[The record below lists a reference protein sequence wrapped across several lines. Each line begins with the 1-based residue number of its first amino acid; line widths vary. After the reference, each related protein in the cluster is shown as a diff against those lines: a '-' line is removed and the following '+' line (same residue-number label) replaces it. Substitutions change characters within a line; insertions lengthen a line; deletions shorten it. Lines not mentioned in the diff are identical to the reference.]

1 VAAQR
6 PPPELEAAWG
16 PLYREFLERVSAGA
30 AGIPVSA
37 VTSWW
42 RSRSRNSSV
51 GGAIY
56 SQHLLGFALDLVTPR
71 PTALVKSLN
80 AVGLVAIDE
89 GDHVHVQAYRAG
101 QIPPEIFAALR
112 T

>member
-1 VAAQR
+1 MAVQR
-6 PPPELEAAWG
+6 PPPALEAAWG
-16 PLYREFLERVSAGA
+16 PLYREFLQRVSDGA

-56 SQHLLGFALDLVTPR
+56 SQHLLGFALDLVSPR
-71 PTALVKSLN
+71 PAALVRGLS
-80 AVGLVAIDE
+80 AAGLVAIDE

-101 QIPPEIFAALR
+101 QIPPEIFEALR
-112 T
+112 G